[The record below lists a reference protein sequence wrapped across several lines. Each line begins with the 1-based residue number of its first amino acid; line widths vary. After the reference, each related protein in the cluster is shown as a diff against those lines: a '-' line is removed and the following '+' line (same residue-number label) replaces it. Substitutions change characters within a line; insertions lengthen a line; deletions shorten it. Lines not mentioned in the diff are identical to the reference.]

1 MDSYPL
7 VERCVIYIFM
17 KYDNKANMRAK
28 IRSIITICLF
38 YCFAG
43 GNAVSYQASI
53 SSLRSLLLSVT
64 ISSFRQEGNG
74 DITSRNSVNIFKL
87 QSYHDRDIDKKCVL
101 WPLRFLHSR
110 VTTYAATCGVRFSF
124 IATASTSPGFK
135 PVR

>member
-1 MDSYPL
+1 
-7 VERCVIYIFM
+7 M
-17 KYDNKANMRAK
+17 KYDNKANMCAK
-28 IRSIITICLF
+28 IRSFITICLF

-53 SSLRSLLLSVT
+53 SSLGSLLLSVT

-101 WPLRFLHSR
+101 WPLRFCTL
-110 VTTYAATCGVRFSF
+110 G
-124 IATASTSPGFK
+124 
-135 PVR
+135 